1 MLAFIHSLQLLHSFR
16 PHPSSLQT
24 YSVPVHFSPTWNLN
38 GAASLGLF
46 PPWPQISICPFPPLF
61 SFPMAVFYFRRK
73 LMKIIETCTTKRN
86 LIFFNIWWRA
96 SPPTPKKRKP
106 CQRHFLPPLTFMQC
120 SESAGVSALTNLHL
134 FKCDAWKKPEL
145 LD

>member
-38 GAASLGLF
+38 GAVSLGRF

-96 SPPTPKKRKP
+96 SPPPQRKGS
-106 CQRHFLPPLTFMQC
+106 HVKDTSSPLWHSC
-120 SESAGVSALTNLHL
+120 SAQSQLGSRLRQICISLNVTLEKSRS
-134 FKCDAWKKPEL
+134 C
-145 LD
+145 